1 MPIAD
6 IQIQRSLT
14 NTPSTLLFGE
24 FAWSDSTSNL
34 YIGNSSGVPTLL
46 NKVTLQQAYN
56 ASVNPEILTNG
67 TLGALSLR
75 RGSAAETDVVFE
87 IQTNAGIN
95 TFNVTGEGTT
105 SVLKAL
111 PGTNFVVA
119 PSIADPNIATTPSTI
134 YSQATTAG
142 TDDAFRAYFNSG
154 TPATSGYINLGYNAA
169 GPYIQL
175 LDMDDDPS
183 FLDFSIARLGLANPG
198 TFAAPAIINRFGGRG
213 PLAGGTTGFSWLTN
227 RGVSGNAITEFMSC
241 DSNFLA
247 LPSIP
252 TTNRPTVPVNGMIEY
267 NSTLGKIEA
276 YENGAWTQ
284 FIDSSTNQSIG
295 GNKTF
300 TGKTLA
306 NTDIQQYFNAG
317 SVSTTLATFATIT
330 GMSITTNNT
339 VVSKYRVSAN
349 LQIRHSTT
357 NQTFVEVQVFVNGV
371 ADPDTLFNYN
381 FQITTGPVMV
391 RIEKIYT
398 GVTSPTTYTIQWRR
412 VSGTAVPSVTTK
424 SLIIQEVF

>member
-119 PSIADPNIATTPSTI
+119 PSIADPNITTTPSTI
-134 YSQATTAG
+134 YSQATTGG

-154 TPATSGYINLGYNAA
+154 AAATSGYINLGYNAA

-183 FLDFSIARLGLANPG
+183 FLDFSIARLGLSNPG
-198 TFAAPAIINRFGGRG
+198 TFAAPAVINRFGGRG

-227 RGVSGNAITEFMSC
+227 GGVSGNAITEFMSC

-247 LPSIP
+247 LPN
-252 TTNRPTVPVNGMIEY
+252 TTTANRPATPSNGMIEY
-267 NSTLGKIEA
+267 NSTLGRIEA

-284 FIDSSTNQSIG
+284 HVDTTTAQSIA

-300 TGKTLA
+300 TGKVVG
-306 NTDIQQYFNAG
+306 NTDIQQVYSST
-317 SVSTTLATFATIT
+317 SVTTVSNVFATIT
-330 GMSITTNNT
+330 GMTVTTVNTITN
-339 VVSKYRVSAN
+339 KYRVSIMLN
-349 LQIRHSTT
+349 CRSSTT
-357 NQTFVEVQVFVNGV
+357 NLTTVEIRLRQNGV
-371 ADPDTLFNYN
+371 VVPDSLYTFNT
-381 FQITTGPVMV
+381 QVITAP
-391 RIEKIYT
+391 ISIFYEKIL
-398 GVTSPTTYTIQWRR
+398 TITPNIVIDVQWRR
-412 VSGTAVPSVTTK
+412 VSGTSTISVTNK
-424 SLIIQEVF
+424 SLIAQEIL

>member
-46 NKVTLQQAYN
+46 NKISLQQAYN
-56 ASVNPEILTNG
+56 ASVNPEILTNAA
-67 TLGALSLR
+67 LGALSLR
-75 RGSAAETDVVFE
+75 RGSGAETDAVFE
-87 IQTNAGIN
+87 VQTNAGAN
-95 TFNVTGEGTT
+95 TFTVTGEGTT
-105 SVLKAL
+105 SILKTL
-111 PGTNFVVA
+111 PGTNFIVA
-119 PSIADPNIATTPSTI
+119 PSIADPNITTTPSTI
-134 YSQATTAG
+134 YSQATTSG

-154 TPATSGYINLGYNAA
+154 TAATSGYINLGYNAA

-227 RGVSGNAITEFMSC
+227 GGVSGNAVTEFMSC

-252 TTNRPTVPVNGMIEY
+252 TTNRPIAPVNGMIEY

-276 YENGAWTQ
+276 YQNGAWTQ
-284 FIDSSTNQSIG
+284 FIDSSTNQSIAG
-295 GNKTF
+295 TKTF
-300 TGKTLA
+300 TGKIIG
-306 NTDIQQYFNAG
+306 NTDIQQVYSST
-317 SVSTTLATFATIT
+317 SVTTVSNVFATIT
-330 GMSITTNNT
+330 GMTVTTVNT
-339 VVSKYRVSAN
+339 IVSKYRVSIMLN
-349 LQIRHSTT
+349 CRSSTT
-357 NQTFVEVQVFVNGV
+357 NLTTVEIQLRQNGV
-371 ADPDTLFNYN
+371 VVPNSLYTFST
-381 FQITTGPVMV
+381 QVITAP
-391 RIEKIYT
+391 ISIFYEKILSIT
-398 GVTSPTTYTIQWRR
+398 PNIVIDVQWRR
-412 VSGTAVPSVTTK
+412 VSGNSTISVTDK
-424 SLIIQEVF
+424 SLIAQEIL